1 LWVNVGLM
9 TRTNRGRR
17 FEADLNDATS
27 LQDLNRIAA
36 GYESAL
42 MWKMLGPHQGL
53 RLERIRTELERDKF
67 SAEMK
72 ALPENK
78 FSAEMKALPEIKDDV
93 SPPSE
98 PPAAPPAD
106 VEPWGGCRGKFRGAR
121 PFNQGT
127 EDRREGVRVVHD

>member
-72 ALPENK
+72 ALPE
-78 FSAEMKALPEIKDDV
+78 IKDDV

>member
-1 LWVNVGLM
+1 MWVNVGLM

-72 ALPENK
+72 ALPE
-78 FSAEMKALPEIKDDV
+78 IKDDV

>member
-1 LWVNVGLM
+1 M

-72 ALPENK
+72 ALPE
-78 FSAEMKALPEIKDDV
+78 IKDDV